1 MRNSDPLTA
10 EIREDRPA
18 SCYFFYGEEEYLA
31 ELFIQRLRKV
41 LITPDAPGFN
51 IERFDLAG
59 MGWADIIDT
68 ARTAPFF
75 FSPWRIVVVNAFEND
90 GESRTSR
97 MRRNGPKKLSSLDE
111 KIIQEYFRSPASR
124 TILVVV
130 VIGGR
135 VKRTHP
141 LVKFFGSLP
150 AAKIQIRELKPL
162 KTNVLHNW
170 MGKRLAA
177 LGKSAAPAA
186 LGRLEE
192 IVGSDLRRID
202 QELEKL
208 AVYTADRKMIDLED
222 VHQVCDWT
230 RSFVEWD
237 LTDALKKGN
246 ARQSLGTLNRAFQEM
261 ERPENIVRV
270 LANFFRDLLLAKLW
284 LKEGLERKKIFAYLK
299 PQIKETFVKLYTDEF
314 RALFSLVDSLP
325 LEALNWAIGELGR
338 IDLLIK
344 TSDASAQVLIE
355 AFLIEYFGR
364 QNQVRSERNTSWKG
378 RD

>member
-1 MRNSDPLTA
+1 MSGFDPLAA
-10 EIREDRPA
+10 EIREDRLA

-31 ELFIQRLRKV
+31 ELFIRRLRQA
-41 LITPDAPGFN
+41 LITPDAQGFN

-75 FSPWRIVVVNAFEND
+75 FSPWRIVVVKALDND
-90 GESRTSR
+90 SEGRTTR
-97 MRRNGPKKLSSLDE
+97 ARRDGPKKLSALDE
-111 KIIQEYFRSPASR
+111 KIIREYFRSPASR

-130 VIGGR
+130 IAGR
-135 VKRTHP
+135 VRRTHP
-141 LVKFFGSLP
+141 LVRFFGSLP
-150 AAKIQIRELKPL
+150 SSKIQSRELKPL
-162 KTNVLHNW
+162 KTNALHDW
-170 MGKRLAA
+170 MAERLAA

-186 LGRLEE
+186 LSRLEE

-208 AVYTADRKMIDLED
+208 TVYTADRKTVDLED

-246 ARQSLGTLNRAFQEM
+246 SRQSLVTLNRAFQEM
-261 ERPENIVRV
+261 ERPENVLRV

-284 LKEGLERKKIFAYLK
+284 LKQGRERKKIFADLK
-299 PQIKETFVKLYTDEF
+299 PQIKETFVKLYADEF
-314 RALFSLVDSLP
+314 KALFSLVDSLS
-325 LEALNWAIGELGR
+325 LEALNWAIRELGR

-344 TSDASAQVLIE
+344 TSDASAQALIE
-355 AFLIEYFGR
+355 TFLIEYFGR
-364 QNQVRSERNTSWKG
+364 QNQTQSEQVASWKG
-378 RD
+378 RG

>member
-1 MRNSDPLTA
+1 VRGFDPLTA
-10 EIREDRPA
+10 EIREDRLP

-31 ELFIQRLRKV
+31 ELFIQRLRQV
-41 LITPDAPGFN
+41 LISPDSQGFN

-75 FSPWRIVVVNAFEND
+75 FSPWRIVVAKAFEDD
-90 GESRTSR
+90 GESRNTKA
-97 MRRNGPKKLSSLDE
+97 RRDGPKKLSALDG
-111 KIIQEYFRSPASR
+111 KIIREYFRSPASR

-130 VIGGR
+130 IAGR
-135 VKRTHP
+135 IKKTHP
-141 LVKFFGSLP
+141 LVKLFVSLP
-150 AAKIQIRELKPL
+150 SSKIQSRELKPL
-162 KTNVLHNW
+162 KMAILHDW
-170 MGKRLAA
+170 MTKRLAA
-177 LGKSAAPAA
+177 LGKSATPAA
-186 LGRLEE
+186 LSRLEE
-192 IVGSDLRRID
+192 IVGNDLRRID

-208 AVYTADRKMIDLED
+208 AVYTGDRKMIDLDE

-237 LTDALKKGN
+237 LTAALKKWDL
-246 ARQSLGTLNRAFQEM
+246 RQSLVTLNRAFQEM
-261 ERPENIVRV
+261 ERPENVLRV

-284 LKEGLERKKIFAYLK
+284 LKEGLERKDIFANLK

-325 LEALNWAIGELGR
+325 LEALNWAVRELGR

-344 TSDASAQVLIE
+344 TSDASAQALIE
-355 AFLIEYFGR
+355 RFLIEYFGR
-364 QNQVRSERNTSWKG
+364 QNQARGERVPSWKG
-378 RD
+378 RG